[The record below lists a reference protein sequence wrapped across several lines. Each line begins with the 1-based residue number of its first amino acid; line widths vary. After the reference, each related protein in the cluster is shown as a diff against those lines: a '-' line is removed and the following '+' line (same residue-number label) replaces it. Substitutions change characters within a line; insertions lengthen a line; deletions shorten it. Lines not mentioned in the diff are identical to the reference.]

1 MEATGF
7 MLISEV
13 KGKVIQLIPNF
24 IPC

>member
-1 MEATGF
+1 

-24 IPC
+24 IPCWFWPT